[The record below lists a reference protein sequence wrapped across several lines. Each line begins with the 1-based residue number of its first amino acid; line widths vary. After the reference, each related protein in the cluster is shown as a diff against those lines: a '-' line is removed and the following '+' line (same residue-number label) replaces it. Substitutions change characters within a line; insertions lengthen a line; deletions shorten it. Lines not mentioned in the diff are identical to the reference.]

1 MVNHIVTWKLKEEL
15 SAEEKA
21 AAKSRIKEG
30 LEGLVGVVP
39 GLLSAKVETELLDSS
54 TGDFALFTTLESEEA
69 LKAYAVNPDHLKVA
83 EYVRSVVCQR
93 AAIDY

>member
-1 MVNHIVTWKLKEEL
+1 MVTHIVTWTLKEEL
-15 SAEEKA
+15 TAQEKA
-21 AAKSRIKEG
+21 EAKAKIKEG

-54 TGDFALFTTLESEEA
+54 TGDFALFTTLESPEA

-83 EYVRSVVCQR
+83 GFVRSVVCAR
-93 AAIDY
+93 TAIDY